1 MERVILNSLV
11 MFVRRIVMLDGWL
24 FPRGCSGQ
32 QDVRFADFGGVSAKT
47 VAVTFGGFLA
57 RGE

>member
-1 MERVILNSLV
+1 

-24 FPRGCSGQ
+24 FSRGCSGQ
-32 QDVRFADFGGVSAKT
+32 QDVRLADFGGVSAKT

-57 RGE
+57 RGNN